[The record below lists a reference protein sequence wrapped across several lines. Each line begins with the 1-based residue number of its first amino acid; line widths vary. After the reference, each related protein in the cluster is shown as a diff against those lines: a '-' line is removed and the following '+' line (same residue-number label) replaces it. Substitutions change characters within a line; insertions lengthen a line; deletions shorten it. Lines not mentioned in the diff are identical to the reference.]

1 VSSEEARRMSKMLS
15 GIVGPERR
23 YVSFEQGE
31 VRAEETSE
39 GKLRFRGTAAVFGK
53 RTLIGGKPYGF
64 WESVREGAF
73 TKALAEGDTRM
84 LHNHDPNLLLAR
96 QTISEGPGALTMEQN
111 KRGLKVESEWVGTS
125 YARDLH
131 LLVESR
137 AITGMSF
144 LFLPVKE
151 EWSKADDGLD
161 ARELIE
167 VKLPDVSTVT
177 FPAYTQTDAS
187 VRSAGLGLL
196 MDLTDL
202 PEEQRVQLVSA
213 VRSGIV
219 TPELLP
225 ALRAAANAL
234 AELAD
239 RTQPG
244 EPTGDGD
251 PDAEARRVMTDQI
264 QLRFRTL
271 AARAG
276 DYSRG
281 ATRHA

>member
-1 VSSEEARRMSKMLS
+1 MSKMLS

-144 LFLPVKE
+144 SFLPVKE